1 MVFTSF
7 GIYPELE
14 LNHKVILFLIFW
26 GTTILFATV
35 LHHFAFPPT
44 TYTSSNFPISL
55 PTFTISSLFGDF
67 FVFDSSHLNGCEMLP
82 HCGFD
87 LHSLM
92 ITHPSSA
99 QSCPTLWFPGLQP
112 TRLLCPWDFPGKNTG
127 VVAISSSRAPSWP
140 GTASPSPALQGD
152 SLPLELYWANF
163 HVHNSYFCIFF
174 GEISIHILCPLF
186 SWTVFC
192 YCWVVVLFIFWILI
206 FWDIWLADIFS
217 HSAAFWFYWLHFL
230 THILM

>member
-1 MVFTSF
+1 M
-7 GIYPELE
+7 
-14 LNHKVILFLIFW
+14 
-26 GTTILFATV
+26 FATV

-99 QSCPTLWFPGLQP
+99 QSCPTLCDSLDYSPPG
-112 TRLLCPWDFPGKNTG
+112 
-127 VVAISSSRAPSWP
+127 SSVHGISRARILEWLPFPPP
-140 GTASPSPALQGD
+140 GHLPDQGLHLHLLHCRGILYHLSYTEQIFMCIIATFVF
-152 SLPLELYWANF
+152 SLEKYLYT
-163 HVHNSYFCIFF
+163 
-174 GEISIHILCPLF
+174 F
-186 SWTVFC
+186 SV
-192 YCWVVVLFIFWILI
+192 
-206 FWDIWLADIFS
+206 
-217 HSAAFWFYWLHFL
+217 HFL
-230 THILM
+230 VGLSSATVEL